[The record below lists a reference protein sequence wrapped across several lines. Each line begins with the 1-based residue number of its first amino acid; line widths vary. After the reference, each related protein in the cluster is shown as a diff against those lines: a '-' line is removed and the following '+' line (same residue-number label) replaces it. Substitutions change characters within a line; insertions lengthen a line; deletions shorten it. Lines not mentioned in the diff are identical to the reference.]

1 LGISKIREEEK
12 KMSAGFAGDPN
23 QGRTGK
29 DLNIKIDLDYIDVI
43 LKQYKKIKKY
53 KKSSLYTIKTMDGT
67 ETIVS
72 SLIKEAKENPID

>member
-1 LGISKIREEEK
+1 MGISENRKREE
-12 KMSAGFAGDPN
+12 KMSAGFGSDVKNA
-23 QGRTGK
+23 
-29 DLNIKIDLDYIDVI
+29 NITIDFDYVDVI

-72 SLIKEAKENPID
+72 SLIKEAEDNPLD